1 MFHVDAMLVLLCF
14 FAILKSIVS
23 EEMCVVYSFTDDF
36 YRSFSKKECSDDVSW
51 DLVNYSDAGVP
62 LPSNV
67 SVSGIKGRDRSCS
80 TSFELVVYSGSSLE
94 LQVFSSGRCGV
105 VVSVLSALQG
115 SDDPV
120 QTKTFEP
127 EDLPEAQWS
136 LVSMEIGSN
145 SSHNGYIKIEASCND
160 DASFILINSI
170 RYLPTALSK
179 EKCLVYPRNNTPT
192 ESNTSIEDGE
202 FLLYDAKRRVADEVS
217 IEADDDTATDSPENV
232 DGGGSSETEAR
243 TFWNALTISIVS
255 VVGAAVVSIIFYGAY
270 KCGQVRARDE
280 SIDYDIEEPASNV
293 TLPRVRSATD
303 GRNTILGRYDV

>member
-23 EEMCVVYSFTDDF
+23 EEMCVAYSFTDDF

-67 SVSGIKGRDRSCS
+67 SVSGIKGTDRSCS

-127 EDLPEAQWS
+127 EELPEAQWS
-136 LVSMEIGSN
+136 LVSMEIGRN
-145 SSHNGYIKIEASCND
+145 SSHNGYVSD
-160 DASFILINSI
+160 DFLYKYISTLDS
-170 RYLPTALSK
+170 
-179 EKCLVYPRNNTPT
+179 
-192 ESNTSIEDGE
+192 E
-202 FLLYDAKRRVADEVS
+202 F
-217 IEADDDTATDSPENV
+217 
-232 DGGGSSETEAR
+232 
-243 TFWNALTISIVS
+243 
-255 VVGAAVVSIIFYGAY
+255 
-270 KCGQVRARDE
+270 
-280 SIDYDIEEPASNV
+280 
-293 TLPRVRSATD
+293 
-303 GRNTILGRYDV
+303 NTIYLVIHQLSLLEHNMYSSTADMIWLTTTFAYTFRLLSEYLISDAIL